1 MNGERILLLLLLVI
15 MPNSAENKYLA
26 QGGTEELDIRKEG
39 QGLRSVL
46 VSEYKVDKVVEAHF
60 SWRPLA
66 GIEKDGLRL
75 VICEQAIPKH
85 GVLGSVEIVPK

>member
-15 MPNSAENKYLA
+15 MPNSAENKHLA

-46 VSEYKVDKVVEAHF
+46 VHWYKYIRDPTIALYSRCNF
-60 SWRPLA
+60 DSYLSDCCIAP
-66 GIEKDGLRL
+66 
-75 VICEQAIPKH
+75 P
-85 GVLGSVEIVPK
+85 P